1 MARTDRGPGLQAPGR
16 PERTDRYTRVAKV
29 SKSGEIFVDY
39 KDSEQLRRMMS
50 SNGKMSSR
58 RRNGA
63 TAMEQRMISQAIK
76 RARFM
81 ALLPFVESSA

>member
-1 MARTDRGPGLQAPGR
+1 MARPDRGPGLQAPGR
-16 PERTDRYTRVAKV
+16 PERPDRYTKVAKV

-63 TAMEQRMISQAIK
+63 TAMEQRKISTAIK

-81 ALLPFVESSA
+81 GLLPFVESSL